1 MSETNLFFSVIYE
14 HNYSKPFMTQV
25 LTKDCF
31 WYTNDLVLDTSLNK
45 FIDFLLHNKVISL
58 QNYQDIFIYFC

>member
-1 MSETNLFFSVIYE
+1 
-14 HNYSKPFMTQV
+14 MTQV